1 MDLKRRDQP
10 DFLMPMN
17 SAQNLAFRVAQ
28 ALTLR
33 AIMASG
39 PFAVRFHKLN

>member
-10 DFLMPMN
+10 DFLMPMS

-28 ALTLR
+28 QLTLR
-33 AIMASG
+33 AIMTCG
-39 PFAVRFHKLN
+39 PFAIRFHKLN